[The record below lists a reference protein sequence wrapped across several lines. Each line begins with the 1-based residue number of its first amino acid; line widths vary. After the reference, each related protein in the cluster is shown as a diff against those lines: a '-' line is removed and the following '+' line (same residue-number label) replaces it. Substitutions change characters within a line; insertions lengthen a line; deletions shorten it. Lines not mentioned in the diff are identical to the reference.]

1 MKKKIVSCI
10 IYVLLMNTVCLLP
23 VSAFEKVPE
32 QVSINTIAENIILFA
47 DVIEI
52 RYRTYN
58 GVRQYRRWNRTK
70 NCWVDSRWFNI

>member
-1 MKKKIVSCI
+1 MKRKIVSCI
-10 IYVLLMNTVCLLP
+10 IYVLLMNTICLLP

-32 QVSINTIAENIILFA
+32 QVNINVIGESITTFA

-70 NCWVDSRWFNI
+70 NRWVDPYWINI